1 MGNRGSS
8 QAGNGSPPTA
18 GARRRRRPEH
28 RLAIVVHLL
37 VLTACTSTA
46 SPPSTDPAPV
56 VPAPVL
62 VPEATSPS
70 TQPEVAES
78 VDLCPRG
85 IAWEVGRSYVADC
98 FLVPVRFAPTIDG
111 WRSRGVGAEWIEA
124 TWIDPEVSGS
134 TLNFVLL
141 AYEPTRATEE
151 VMAMI
156 LDIDGV
162 QGTSE
167 AQPALVAG
175 RTGKRIDVSTDP
187 APANDSS
194 QGRRGGCSNSY
205 DRAVDLYFTGPGY
218 ILLDRIGSS
227 GGSVYGLGACFAFRI
242 WVIEV
247 DGFALTLIVAATH
260 PDQLEAAASAVMSLF
275 DTAVLGSS

>member
-1 MGNRGSS
+1 MGKRASS
-8 QAGNGSPPTA
+8 QARNGSPTA
-18 GARRRRRPEH
+18 GARRRRRRPER
-28 RLAIVVHLL
+28 RLAIVVQLF

-46 SPPSTDPAPV
+46 SPPSTDTAPV
-56 VPAPVL
+56 VLAPIE

-70 TQPEVAES
+70 TQPEKAES

-85 IAWEVGRSYVADC
+85 IAWDVGPSYVADC

-124 TWIDPEVSGS
+124 TWIDPEISTS
-134 TLNFVLL
+134 TLHFVLL
-141 AYEPTRATEE
+141 AYEPARGTDE

-156 LDIDGV
+156 LAIDGV
-162 QGTSE
+162 HGTSE
-167 AQPALVAG
+167 VQPALVAG

-194 QGRRGGCSNSY
+194 QGRRGGCSNSF
-205 DRAVDLYFTGPGY
+205 DRSVDLYFTGPGY
-218 ILLDRIGSS
+218 VLLDRIGTS